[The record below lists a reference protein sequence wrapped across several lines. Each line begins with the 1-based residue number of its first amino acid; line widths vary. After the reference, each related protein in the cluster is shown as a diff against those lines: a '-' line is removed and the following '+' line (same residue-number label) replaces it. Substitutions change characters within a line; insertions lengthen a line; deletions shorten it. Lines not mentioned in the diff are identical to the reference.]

1 MINRRLIKK
10 KRLEMHMSQTELALA
25 IGYTDKS
32 IISRIEN
39 GKVKDIP
46 LTKAVLLSRVLKI
59 EIQELVKGGFKEK
72 ENQS

>member
-10 KRLEMHMSQTELALA
+10 RRKELGMSQTDLALA

-59 EIQELVKGGFKEK
+59 EIQELVKGGYRVP
-72 ENQS
+72 ENT

>member
-1 MINRRLIKK
+1 MINRRIIKK
-10 KRLEMHMSQTELALA
+10 KRKELGMSQTDLALA

-39 GKVKDIP
+39 GKVRDIP

-59 EIQELVKGGFKEK
+59 EIQELVKGGYRVP
-72 ENQS
+72 ENT